1 MDILPVIKLME
12 QDLQPLEAEMED
24 DEDES
29 GGANF
34 VYEETS
40 VLPEVQSEKPNI
52 AEEEIFVEKKP
63 VKKKRV
69 MSEAQK
75 ENLKR
80 GREKALAVRRANAQE
95 KKEIKELTAK
105 KKKKDIQ
112 KLRDEVGDAPPRSAP
127 APAPAPAP
135 QPIPRTDLPPALQ
148 SLDPDMIRK
157 LQEEA
162 IDGYEKKRKARK
174 ELKKKDM
181 EQTARN
187 QRTMDTVNNAIRP
200 ANIKYGEKGFFNHLF

>member
-1 MDILPVIKLME
+1 MDILPVIRLME
-12 QDLQPLEAEMED
+12 QDLEPLEAEMED
-24 DEDES
+24 DEEES

-34 VYEETS
+34 VYEEKS
-40 VLPEVQSEKPNI
+40 VLPDVQSEKPNI

-112 KLRDEVGDAPPRSAP
+112 KLRDEVGDAPRSVSVP
-127 APAPAPAP
+127 APAPAPK
-135 QPIPRTDLPPALQ
+135 PIPRSELPPMLQ

-162 IDGYEKKRKARK
+162 IDGYEKKRMARK

-187 QRTMDTVNNAIRP
+187 QKNMDTINNTIRP
-200 ANIKYGEKGFFNHLF
+200 ANVKYGEKGFFNHLF

>member
-12 QDLQPLEAEMED
+12 QDLEPLEAEMEE

-34 VYEETS
+34 VYEEKT

-112 KLRDEVGDAPPRSAP
+112 KLRDEVGDAPAPRSAP
-127 APAPAPAP
+127 APAPAP
-135 QPIPRTDLPPALQ
+135 IPRTELPPTLQ
-148 SLDPDMIRK
+148 TLDPDMIRK
-157 LQEEA
+157 LQEDA
-162 IDGYEKKRKARK
+162 IDGYEKKRMARK

-187 QRTMDTVNNAIRP
+187 QKSMDTINNAIRP
-200 ANIKYGEKGFFNHLF
+200 ANVKYGEKGFFNHLF

>member
-12 QDLQPLEAEMED
+12 QDLEPLEAEMEE

-34 VYEETS
+34 VYEEKT

-112 KLRDEVGDAPPRSAP
+112 KLRDEVGEAPRSAP

-135 QPIPRTDLPPALQ
+135 IPRTELPPTLQ
-148 SLDPDMIRK
+148 TLDPDMIRK
-157 LQEEA
+157 LQEDA
-162 IDGYEKKRKARK
+162 IDGYEKKRMARK

-187 QRTMDTVNNAIRP
+187 QKSMDTINNAIRP
-200 ANIKYGEKGFFNHLF
+200 VNIKYGEKGFFNHLF

>member
-12 QDLQPLEAEMED
+12 QDLEPLEAELEED
-24 DEDES
+24 EEES

-34 VYEETS
+34 VYEQES

-112 KLRDEVGDAPPRSAP
+112 KLRDEVGDAPAP
-127 APAPAPAP
+127 APAPTPALK
-135 QPIPRTDLPPALQ
+135 PIPRSELPPALQ
-148 SLDPDMIRK
+148 SLDADMIRK
-157 LQEEA
+157 LQEDA
-162 IDGYEKKRKARK
+162 IDGYEKKRMARK

-187 QRTMDTVNNAIRP
+187 QKNMDTINNAIRP
-200 ANIKYGEKGFFNHLF
+200 ANVKYGEKGFFTHLF

>member
-12 QDLQPLEAEMED
+12 QDLEPLEAEMEE

-34 VYEETS
+34 VYEEKT

-112 KLRDEVGDAPPRSAP
+112 KLRDEVGDAPAPRSAP

-135 QPIPRTDLPPALQ
+135 IPRTELPPTLQ
-148 SLDPDMIRK
+148 TLDPDMIRK
-157 LQEEA
+157 LQEDA
-162 IDGYEKKRKARK
+162 IDGYEKKRMARK

-187 QRTMDTVNNAIRP
+187 QKSMDTINNAIRP
-200 ANIKYGEKGFFNHLF
+200 ANVKYGEKGFFNHLF